1 MLCYVLLEQ
10 PTSNR
15 QVEGSIPSGATI
27 YQNIAY
33 SVENKSLL

>member
-27 YQNIAY
+27 FRFDQ
-33 SVENKSLL
+33 K